1 MRCYDEGEKAMWQTR
16 FNGPDKHG
24 TKTEAVTI
32 IFTKN
37 IIVNEYQYIIYLNRI
52 FSILL
57 VAQQT

>member
-1 MRCYDEGEKAMWQTR
+1 MTKVRKPCGKQDSMVLT
-16 FNGPDKHG
+16 NMG

-32 IFTKN
+32 KFTKN